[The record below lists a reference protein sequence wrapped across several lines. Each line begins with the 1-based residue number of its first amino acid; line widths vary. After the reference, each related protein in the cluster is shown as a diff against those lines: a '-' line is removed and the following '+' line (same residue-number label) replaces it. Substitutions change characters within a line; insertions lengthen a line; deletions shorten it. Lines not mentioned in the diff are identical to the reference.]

1 MTKIALIGEFHDDG
15 KEILKRNNI
24 NYIEIFDYTLDNL
37 KKELADCDGIGIRT
51 AKLPK
56 EVLTHCAKLKIV
68 ARHGVGYDSVDIE
81 FLNEKRI
88 PLAITGSS
96 NAVSVAEHVI
106 TMFLALSRRII
117 DCHNLVKNGEYLQ
130 KTMIQ
135 KTVEIFN
142 KKVLIIGY
150 GRIGKEVAK
159 RLSMFNCEILIHDPY
174 LKNMNEAKTPFKF
187 VDLKTGLKNANFIT
201 IHIPLSSDTK
211 NFISQKEFSIM
222 NNDVILV
229 NTSRGGIVNQENL
242 KLALDKGKI
251 LGAGLDVYTKEPP
264 DKDDP
269 ILSAKN
275 IIFTPH
281 NAALTVECRARMS
294 IETIENILN
303 YLQNKTNIN
312 NIVNKKIL

>member
-1 MTKIALIGEFHDDG
+1 MTKIALIGEFHDAG

-117 DCHNLVKNGEYLQ
+117 DCHNLVKNGEKFFEVPVNYNGR
-130 KTMIQ
+130 TIS
-135 KTVEIFN
+135 EG
-142 KKVLIIGY
+142 KKIRY
-150 GRIGKEVAK
+150 
-159 RLSMFNCEILIHDPY
+159 Y
-174 LKNMNEAKTPFKF
+174 
-187 VDLKTGLKNANFIT
+187 
-201 IHIPLSSDTK
+201 HI
-211 NFISQKEFSIM
+211 FSI
-222 NNDVILV
+222 
-229 NTSRGGIVNQENL
+229 
-242 KLALDKGKI
+242 
-251 LGAGLDVYTKEPP
+251 
-264 DKDDP
+264 
-269 ILSAKN
+269 
-275 IIFTPH
+275 IFQMI
-281 NAALTVECRARMS
+281 RKR
-294 IETIENILN
+294 IF
-303 YLQNKTNIN
+303 K
-312 NIVNKKIL
+312 